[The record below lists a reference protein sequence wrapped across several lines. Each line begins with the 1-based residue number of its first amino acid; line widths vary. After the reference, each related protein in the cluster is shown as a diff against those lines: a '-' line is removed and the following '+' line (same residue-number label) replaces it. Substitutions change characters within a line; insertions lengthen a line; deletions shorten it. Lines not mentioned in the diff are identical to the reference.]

1 MDVQQAVYGPS
12 FRQPQLVT
20 TMWMLIIVL
29 GTCGGRAMAWTYHY
43 SEKTMNWTMARE
55 WCRMNNHTDM
65 MAIQNQEENNYLRD
79 VLPDRTG
86 SPYYWIGIT
95 KINESW
101 TWIGTNGTWVGNYS
115 WAPNEPNNILGEECV
130 RCTST
135 KGTARITG
143 SGTMT
148 SAQISNTRCATE
160 VRDSTI
166 VVVFLKA
173 TSKSLDERCV
183 EIVTHITSSAT
194 KHHAR
199 DKGDAWR
206 PSTTLP
212 VCVNLGL
219 RDTGAKQGCDPFCL
233 PDGFVNCSAVDLTV
247 NSTCRLSCEK
257 GSLLLGLPEVSCSM
271 DRVWTGV
278 RGDDVWSRIWL
289 WSGRRP
295 VCASYQHVLM
305 VVAAGS
311 MLSMSCCICCCFNHR
326 KRKKHAQLST
336 NPNLEWDSARQW
348 CRQHYTDMVAIQN
361 QEEIVYLNN
370 MLPKNSQYYWIG
382 LRKVNEVWT
391 WMGTNK
397 TLTKEAENWATG
409 EPNNVGD
416 GQDCVEI
423 YIKRG
428 KDEAK
433 WNDERCTKKKGALCY
448 TASCSQHCCSTHAEC
463 LENIGDYTCQ
473 CDPGFKGP
481 RCQEAVEC
489 DAVSDPEQGSVNCDH
504 PHGPFAFNSSCQFHC
519 ARGYQLLGAP
529 QLLCQAT
536 GLWDH
541 PATQCQV
548 KQCPALDSGPHRGTM
563 NCSDPIALHSYNS
576 TCEFSCDLGFD
587 LIGPDMIQCDHTGQ
601 WTGNEGYLLRGDTN
615 LTCLSTGQW
624 TNRTPACELVQCDA
638 INAPPHASMNCWNPV
653 EEFSYGST
661 CALECEEGFVLQ
673 CDALTSPP
681 HGSMNCSDLHG
692 QFHYGSQCLFS
703 CEEGFPLN
711 GVADTECTSLGTWSR
726 RAPLCLVVQCDAI
739 NAPPHASMNCW
750 NPVEEFSYGS
760 TCALECEEGFVLQ
773 CDALTAPPHGSM
785 NCSDLHGQFHYGS
798 QCLFS
803 CEEGFPLNGVA
814 DTECTSLGT
823 WSRRAPLCL
832 AQQCD
837 ALTAPPHGS
846 MNCSDL
852 HGQFHYGSQCLFSCE
867 EGFLLNGQCDALT
880 APPHG
885 SMNCSD
891 LHGQFHYGSQ
901 CLFSCE
907 EGFLLNGVADTECT
921 SLGTWSRR
929 APLCLGW
936 MNCTHPYS
944 AYSYSSH
951 CLLRCNEG
959 FWLTGAPTMHCNASG
974 VWSQDLPSCQVVQC
988 ENLLPPPPSPPPTP
1002 SSTPPPTLG
1011 PSMNCS
1017 HPLGEFSFS
1026 SLCLFTCGKGYYLNG
1041 TEELS
1046 CTSEGQWSDLVPSC
1060 QRNITSDQVSAGMLV
1075 YAAVGAASAAGLL
1088 LLLGLGM
1095 LVRKQ
1100 LSKHGS
1106 VNIYNS
1112 LWERENPAFEN
1123 S

>member
-1 MDVQQAVYGPS
+1 MLQWSNYL
-12 FRQPQLVT
+12 RQSLYNRLLVT
-20 TMWMLIIVL
+20 LLITIYHDL
-29 GTCGGRAMAWTYHY
+29 LTSEIGGVQAWTY
-43 SEKTMNWTMARE
+43 
-55 WCRMNNHTDM
+55 
-65 MAIQNQEENNYLRD
+65 NY
-79 VLPDRTG
+79 
-86 SPYYWIGIT
+86 
-95 KINESW
+95 
-101 TWIGTNGTWVGNYS
+101 
-115 WAPNEPNNILGEECV
+115 
-130 RCTST
+130 
-135 KGTARITG
+135 
-143 SGTMT
+143 
-148 SAQISNTRCATE
+148 
-160 VRDSTI
+160 
-166 VVVFLKA
+166 
-173 TSKSLDERCV
+173 
-183 EIVTHITSSAT
+183 
-194 KHHAR
+194 
-199 DKGDAWR
+199 
-206 PSTTLP
+206 
-212 VCVNLGL
+212 
-219 RDTGAKQGCDPFCL
+219 
-233 PDGFVNCSAVDLTV
+233 
-247 NSTCRLSCEK
+247 
-257 GSLLLGLPEVSCSM
+257 
-271 DRVWTGV
+271 
-278 RGDDVWSRIWL
+278 
-289 WSGRRP
+289 
-295 VCASYQHVLM
+295 
-305 VVAAGS
+305 
-311 MLSMSCCICCCFNHR
+311 
-326 KRKKHAQLST
+326 ST
-336 NPNLEWDSARQW
+336 NPNLDWDSARQW

-361 QEEIVYLNN
+361 QEEIVYLNT

-448 TASCSQHCCSTHAEC
+448 TASCSQHCCSIHAEC

-601 WTGNEGYLLRGDTN
+601 WTGNVSTCTVVRCAPLNPPAMGNMSCVEPLGASSFTSSCGFSCEEGYLLRGDTN

-661 CALECEEGFVLQ
+661 CALECEEGFVLVGTNSTHCSSLGYWSHALPVCQAQQCDALTAPPHGSMNCSDLHGQFHYGSQCLFSCEEGFLLNGEADTECTSLGTWSRRAPLCLVVRCGPLSPPAMGNMTCVEPLGASSFTSSCGFSCEEGYLLRGDTNLTCLSTGQWTNRTPACELVQCDAINAPPHASMNCWNPVEEFSYGSTCALECEEGFVLVGTNSTHCSSLGYWSHALPVCQAQQ

-726 RAPLCLVVQCDAI
+726 RAPLCLVVRCGPLSPPAMGNMTCVEPLGASSFTSSCGFSCEEGYLLRGDTNLTCLSTGQWTNRTPACELVQCDAI

-760 TCALECEEGFVLQ
+760 TCALECEEGFVLVG
-773 CDALTAPPHGSM
+773 TNSTH
-785 NCSDLHGQFHYGS
+785 CS
-798 QCLFS
+798 
-803 CEEGFPLNGVA
+803 
-814 DTECTSLGT
+814 SLGY
-823 WSRRAPLCL
+823 WSHALPVCQ
-832 AQQCD
+832 AQ
-837 ALTAPPHGS
+837 
-846 MNCSDL
+846 
-852 HGQFHYGSQCLFSCE
+852 
-867 EGFLLNGQCDALT
+867 QCDALT

-929 APLCLGW
+929 APLCLVRHCPLLVEPRRGW

-959 FWLTGAPTMHCNASG
+959 LWLTGAPTMHCNASG

-1100 LSKHGS
+1100 LSKHASTFITRYGKEK
-1106 VNIYNS
+1106 I
-1112 LWERENPAFEN
+1112 LLLRILKK
-1123 S
+1123 